1 METEEAVAVD
11 HGRAETY
18 RAAARAAA
26 AELAELEDAA
36 LALEARLAAVRGRAR
51 AVSALLDA
59 LRAVVPDA
67 VPPRERW
74 TPPDVAE
81 PPRDLPRRLRR
92 QAERVREE
100 QARAASRPVLGAW
113 EGLPGVVPEAVPG
126 VVPEAVPAAAAARV
140 DEVPGEPLDEV
151 RVGVVPDVFA
161 QPRADVQAWG

>member
-11 HGRAETY
+11 DGRAETY

-113 EGLPGVVPEAVPG
+113 EGLPGVVPEAVP
-126 VVPEAVPAAAAARV
+126 AAAAARV